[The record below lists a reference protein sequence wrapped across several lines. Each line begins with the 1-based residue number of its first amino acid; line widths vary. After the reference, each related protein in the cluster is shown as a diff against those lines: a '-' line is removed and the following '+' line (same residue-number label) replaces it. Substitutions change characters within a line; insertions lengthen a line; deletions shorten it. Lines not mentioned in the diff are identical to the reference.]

1 MYKCSIPG
9 HHDYIPSTAA
19 ASKYDKVWENIS
31 IALVIAIP
39 LVLALTLW
47 I

>member
-1 MYKCSIPG
+1 MYKSTISN
-9 HHDYIPSTAA
+9 HHEYIPSRTA
-19 ASKYDKVWENIS
+19 ASKHDKIWENIS